1 MKKIISYEAEDGTI
15 FSNYTDCLNYEL
27 NSLIQKAKNNLI
39 FFNSDYQRL
48 NYSKVQ
54 DIVNVYHKSKY
65 IYINNIEGICLAK
78 TLNIEFGFYIPEKN
92 GYWYYDDFF
101 HKWKCLMLYK
111 NNTTQYTINQLN
123 NNIEKV

>member
-1 MKKIISYEAEDGTI
+1 MKKIISYEAEDGTV

-48 NYSKVQ
+48 NYSKAQ
-54 DIVNVYHKSKY
+54 DIANVYHKSKY
-65 IYINNIEGICLAK
+65 IYINNIEGIYLAK

-111 NNTTQYTINQLN
+111 SSATQYTINQLN